1 MCRAKR
7 WSHAGRRWAGPHPHG
22 RVQSST
28 RRHKSLYSTP
38 MSMHR
43 YHPCRCWW
51 RCRSSHRHKRR
62 QPHQW
67 WCRRCCRRRRCSP
80 RSTRCTTPLRDN
92 TAASGEA
99 RGSRHAGGYKFAL
112 YLQVTRGT
120 GAVAGVCQGREG
132 GGCAPRTWTIG
143 ILEHLTAARG
153 QHVHLRPVAR
163 PCRRRHRKHT
173 GGRAAAQAC
182 GGRRQSGPRSTAHR
196 CTSRRRS
203 KHQLPSI
210 QHRTRTCT
218 RRRCRLRCTSRRFRR
233 PRRWMS
239 RPCQHKSSLRGVGE
253 RMGA

>member
-173 GGRAAAQAC
+173 GGRVAAANTAC
-182 GGRRQSGPRSTAHR
+182 VFRGGRVAAGGRAGHEALLTGARRGAVRNIS
-196 CTSRRRS
+196 SRVSSNIALTFVPVAGDAFAARRAGS
-203 KHQLPSI
+203 AD
-210 QHRTRTCT
+210 
-218 RRRCRLRCTSRRFRR
+218 
-233 PRRWMS
+233 
-239 RPCQHKSSLRGVGE
+239 RGG
-253 RMGA
+253 G